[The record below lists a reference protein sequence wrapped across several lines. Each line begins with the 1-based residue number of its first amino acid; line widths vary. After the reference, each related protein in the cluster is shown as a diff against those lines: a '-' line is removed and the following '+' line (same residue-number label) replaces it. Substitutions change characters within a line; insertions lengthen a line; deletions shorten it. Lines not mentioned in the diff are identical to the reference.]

1 MTDTMGFA
9 RFELTSFRVNAW
21 PMILMSALVAV
32 MTWVSSRQE
41 PIGLAAVVPLLPVF
55 FVTYPFLTDERG
67 QHDLLYATLPIR
79 RQTVVLG
86 RYIFFLAIQLAS
98 GILALGLV
106 AATAAATGRSLDPRL
121 AALATMA
128 SLAAG
133 SVLLAIQLPLL
144 FWLGFAKSRW
154 IALLPM
160 LVFLTPV
167 ALMQLPGG
175 QVRFDSF
182 DPTALPPDFLLAAGG
197 ALLSVSA
204 VAWVV
209 SALVSVRVY
218 AGRRF

>member
-1 MTDTMGFA
+1 MTNAIVFA
-9 RFELTSFRVNAW
+9 RLELAAFRVNAW
-21 PMILMSALVAV
+21 PMILMSALVAM

-41 PIGLAAVVPLLPVF
+41 PIGLAAVLPLLPVF

-67 QHDLLYATLPIR
+67 HHDLLYATLPIR

-86 RYIFFLAIQLAS
+86 RHLFFLAIQLAS
-98 GILALGLV
+98 GVLALALL
-106 AATAAATGRSLDPRL
+106 AATAAATGRPLEPRL
-121 AALATMA
+121 ATLATMA
-128 SLAAG
+128 SLTAG

-175 QVRFDSF
+175 RVRFDTF
-182 DPTALPPDFLLAAGG
+182 DPTALPPSLLLAAGG
-197 ALLSVSA
+197 VLLSVSV
-204 VAWVV
+204 VAWVI